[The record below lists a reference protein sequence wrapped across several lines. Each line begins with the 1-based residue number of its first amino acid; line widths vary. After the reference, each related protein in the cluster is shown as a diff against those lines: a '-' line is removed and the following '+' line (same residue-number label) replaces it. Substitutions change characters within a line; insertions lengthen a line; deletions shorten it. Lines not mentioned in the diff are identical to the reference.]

1 MLRSICKTC
10 IAYAYTW
17 TGAGRVLS
25 TQVHGQ
31 LPFIVCYHRVVENFA
46 RSAKTSNPSMLISTR
61 MLERHIDW
69 LAKRF
74 NLMPLDE
81 IGSYLD
87 AGRPFPAKPSAAI
100 TFDDGYS
107 DVYYHAYPMLK
118 RKGIPAAFFVVTG
131 LVDTS
136 GPQFFDRLYL
146 ALRLLHVRGLPLAS
160 TMRGALQATGADAA
174 FLNRLPRSEDEP
186 FAVMNVFL
194 DNFPRRA
201 LEKALGE
208 LESDAALEKSL
219 STEMAPL
226 KWDMIE
232 TLHRGGMTIGSHTKS
247 HLLLTSES
255 PEMARRELIESK
267 QILEARLKTSIK
279 HFAYPDG
286 RFNPGI
292 VQAVSG
298 AGYRFGYSICHV
310 RDQKQPLL
318 TIPRKVLWERS
329 SLNAFGFF
337 SSAVMSCQTR
347 GVFDPKDRCA
357 HNHSTICCEEK
368 HGTIASA

>member
-25 TQVHGQ
+25 TQAHGQ
-31 LPFIVCYHRVVENFA
+31 LPFIVCYHRVVENFG
-46 RSAKTSNPSMLISTR
+46 RSAKASNPSMLISTR
-61 MLERHIDW
+61 MLERHLDW

-74 NLMPLDE
+74 TLMPLDE

-87 AGRPFPAKPSAAI
+87 AGRRFAKPPAAI

-107 DVYYHAYPMLK
+107 DVYYHAYPILK

-131 LVDTS
+131 LVDTIE
-136 GPQFFDRLYL
+136 PQFFDRLYL
-146 ALRLLHVRGLPLAS
+146 SLRLLHLRGRPLAS
-160 TMRGALQATGADAA
+160 TMRRALHATGTAA
-174 FLNRLPRSEDEP
+174 GSLNRLPRSEDEP

-194 DNFPRRA
+194 DNFPRHA
-201 LEKALGE
+201 LEKAINE
-208 LESDAALEKSL
+208 LESDVSLEKSL
-219 STEMAPL
+219 SPEMAPL
-226 KWDMIE
+226 RWDMIE
-232 TLHRGGMTIGSHTKS
+232 TLHRSGMTIGSHTKS

-255 PEMARRELIESK
+255 PEMARRELVESK

-286 RFNPGI
+286 RFNPTI
-292 VQAVSG
+292 VRAVGS

-310 RDQKQPLL
+310 RDQEQPLL

-329 SLNAFGFF
+329 CLNAFGVF
-337 SSAVMSCQTR
+337 SSAVMSCQTQ
-347 GVFDPKDRCA
+347 GVFDPKDRCE
-357 HNHSTICCEEK
+357 HNHTAIRCEEK

>member
-25 TQVHGQ
+25 PQLDGQ
-31 LPFIVCYHRVVENFA
+31 LPFIACYHRVVENFA

-69 LAKRF
+69 LSKRF
-74 NLMPLDE
+74 TVMGLDE
-81 IGSYLD
+81 IASYLA
-87 AGRPFPAKPSAAI
+87 AGRAFPKPPAAI

-118 RKGIPAAFFVVTG
+118 RKGIPAAFFVVTD
-131 LVDTS
+131 LVDTA
-136 GPQFFDRLYL
+136 GRQFFDRLYL
-146 ALRLLHVRGLPLAS
+146 SLRFLHLRGQPLAS
-160 TMRGALQATGADAA
+160 TMRRALQATGADTGS
-174 FLNRLPRSEDEP
+174 LNHLPPSEDEP

-194 DNFPRRA
+194 DNFPRHA
-201 LEKALGE
+201 LEKAITE
-208 LESDAALEKSL
+208 LEKDVSLEESL
-219 STEMAPL
+219 SGDTAPL
-226 KWDMIE
+226 TWDMIE

-247 HLLLTSES
+247 HLLLSSES
-255 PEMARRELIESK
+255 PEIVRRELVESK
-267 QILEARLKTSIK
+267 RILEAHLKASVR

-286 RFNPGI
+286 RFNPDV
-292 VQAVSG
+292 VQAVGS

-310 RDQKQPLL
+310 RDRNEPLL

-329 SLNAFGFF
+329 CLNAFGVF
-337 SSAVMSCQTR
+337 SSAVMSCQTQW
-347 GVFDPKDRCA
+347 VFDPKDRCE
-357 HNHSTICCEEK
+357 HDHSTIRCEEK
-368 HGTIASA
+368 HGTIASV

>member
-25 TQVHGQ
+25 TPVLGQ

-69 LAKRF
+69 LTKRF
-74 NLMPLDE
+74 TVMPLDE
-81 IGSYLD
+81 IGSYLE
-87 AGRPFPAKPSAAI
+87 AGRPFLAKPPAAI

-107 DVYYHAYPMLK
+107 DVYYHAFPMLK

-131 LVDTS
+131 LVDTT
-136 GPQFFDRLYL
+136 GPQFFDRLYSS
-146 ALRLLHVRGLPLAS
+146 LRLLHLRGLPLAS
-160 TMRGALQATGADAA
+160 TMRRALQATGADAVSK
-174 FLNRLPRSEDEP
+174 RLPPSEDEP

-194 DNFPRRA
+194 DNFPRHA
-201 LEKALGE
+201 LERAVGE
-208 LESDAALEKSL
+208 LESDVSLEKSL
-219 STEMAPL
+219 SAEMAPL

-232 TLHRGGMTIGSHTKS
+232 TLHRSGMTIGSHTKS

-255 PEMARRELIESK
+255 PELARRELIESK
-267 QILEARLKTSIK
+267 QMLEARLKMSIK

-286 RFNPGI
+286 RFNPAI
-292 VQAVSG
+292 VQAVGST
-298 AGYRFGYSICHV
+298 GYRFGYSICQI
-310 RDQKQPLL
+310 RDQQQPLL
-318 TIPRKVLWERS
+318 TIPRKVFWERS
-329 SLNAFGFF
+329 CLNAFGMF

-347 GVFDPKDRCA
+347 GVFDPKDRCD
-357 HNHSTICCEEK
+357 HNHSAIRCQEK